1 MIRRLFVILVLA
13 VGCSVCVSAQKK
25 HEDTEKLGMA
35 LEYFTSG
42 KYHEALLLFQ
52 ELDKAYKLN
61 ARFRAYIGVCYYY
74 EWEYKKAVEYLDG
87 TIPQLDAL
95 SPHER
100 NVYYYADAESH
111 FYLGHYRDAIPLYE
125 RVLTVCYDNEK
136 GDAFYRL
143 GFCYMFLEDWENARD
158 SFRSAGLYYKQFRNT
173 PDLSARIIQI
183 DNMIRGC
190 EKKLGIGGPGSSLS
204 ATPSAQEADKPR

>member
-1 MIRRLFVILVLA
+1 MIKRFLVILVLA
-13 VGCSVCVSAQKK
+13 AGFSLYMSAQKK
-25 HEDTEKLGMA
+25 HEDTERLGMA
-35 LEYFTSG
+35 LEYFSSG

-52 ELDKAYKLN
+52 KLDRDYKLN
-61 ARFRAYIGVCYYY
+61 PRFRAYIGVCYYY
-74 EWEYKKAVEYLDG
+74 EWEYKKAVEYLDE

-111 FYLGHYRDAIPLYE
+111 FFLGHYREAIPAYE

-143 GFCYMFLEDWENARD
+143 GFCYMFLEDWGNACD
-158 SFRSAGLYYKQFRNT
+158 NFLSAGLYYRQFRNT
-173 PDLSARIIQI
+173 ADLSARIIQI
-183 DNMIRGC
+183 DNMVKGC
-190 EKKLGIGGPGSSLS
+190 EKKLGLRDSVPSPSGTVS
-204 ATPSAQEADKPR
+204 APQADKAG

>member
-1 MIRRLFVILVLA
+1 MIRRLFVILILV

-42 KYHEALLLFQ
+42 KYHEALLLFRK
-52 ELDKAYKLN
+52 LDKDYKLN

-74 EWEYKKAVEYLDG
+74 EWEYKKAVEYLDE

-143 GFCYMFLEDWENARD
+143 GFCYMFLEDWANARD
-158 SFRSAGLYYKQFRNT
+158 CFRSAGLYYKQFRNS

-190 EKKLGIGGPGSSLS
+190 EKKSGLGGSGSSLS
-204 ATPSAQEADKPR
+204 GIPSAPEDDKPR